1 MIYCKSKYIN
11 SLQTANFLFVFIP
24 YRDKRR
30 EKSFTVTSNAF
41 NISAN
46 EKILSTKLGGFFG
59 NCVYFERCAN
69 VHVPV
74 DKFYAELQYRIATR

>member
-1 MIYCKSKYIN
+1 MIYRKSKYR
-11 SLQTANFLFVFIP
+11 LQPANFLFVFII

-30 EKSFTVTSNAF
+30 EKSFSVSSDEF

-46 EKILSTKLGGFFG
+46 EKSLSSKLGGFFG
-59 NCVYFERCAN
+59 NCVYFEQCAN

-74 DKFYAELQYRIATR
+74 DKFYTEPQYRIAAR